1 MPSII
6 RTTAVAVGAA
16 AGTATAVTAVNRR
29 MRGTVGDPDRLPPLL
44 PAEDLDVQ
52 RYLGEWFQIAAVP
65 AWYEL
70 QCARDARAEY
80 TLRPDGTIGVTNS
93 CVTWWGSESRIT
105 GAALP
110 LNAGNTRLNV
120 SFRRTGGEG
129 GYRHTDTPNYVII
142 GIGPAYDWAAVTDS
156 SRRSGF
162 VLSRTPRLTGEQSDA
177 ARKAL
182 AGSGLDAGQLRTT
195 RQTGGARHR
204 APFSAYSSAE
214 SGVSSRARS
223 NRRSASAR

>member
-1 MPSII
+1 MPRII

-80 TLRPDGTIGVTNS
+80 TLRSDGTIGVTNS

-110 LNAGNTRLNV
+110 LNAGNTRL
-120 SFRRTGGEG
+120 
-129 GYRHTDTPNYVII
+129 I

-177 ARKAL
+177 ARRAL

-214 SGVSSRARS
+214 SGVSSKARS
-223 NRRSASAR
+223 NCRSASAR